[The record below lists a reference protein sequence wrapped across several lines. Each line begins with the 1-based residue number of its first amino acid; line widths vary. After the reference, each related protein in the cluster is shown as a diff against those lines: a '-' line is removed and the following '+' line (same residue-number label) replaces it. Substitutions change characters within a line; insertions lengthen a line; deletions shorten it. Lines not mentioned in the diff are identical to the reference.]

1 MFSKENVEAT
11 LLEKALY
18 LSVVNS
24 SFQIDAEPIIIII
37 IIIIIM
43 IIIIILYLTTCHL
56 GAESSFKRERE
67 TNYINNKLIRT
78 DDKR

>member
-24 SFQIDAEPIIIII
+24 SFQIDAEPG

-43 IIIIILYLTTCHL
+43 IIMIIIILYLTTCHL